1 MMETRSETPVAFEE
15 RMRAEAAAAGRT
27 ALEASLQRFTQEQR
41 DAFWN
46 AIGLYYSSRRHP
58 GVDTTA
64 VPPAATAA

>member
-1 MMETRSETPVAFEE
+1 MVDANVELPGTFDE
-15 RMRAEAAAAGRT
+15 RMREEAAAAGRA
-27 ALEASLQRFTQEQR
+27 ALEASLQRFTDKQR

-58 GVDTTA
+58 GADAAA